1 LKNAHIDS
9 FLKSVASKAGDNFS
23 SIMKFNR
30 ILFLCIVCLEAQTQ
44 ACPKITFQTSTT
56 EANTGQGSQT
66 MNMTTGIKSIK
77 CSDGSTSTS
86 ALLSFTYDDGRGP
99 QEGVCIRF

>member
-1 LKNAHIDS
+1 MKNAHIDS
-9 FLKSVASKAGDNFS
+9 FLKSVALKVGDNFS

-30 ILFLCIVCLEAQTQ
+30 ILLVCIVCLEAQTQ

-56 EANTGQGSQT
+56 GANTAQGSQT
-66 MNMTTGIKSIK
+66 TNMTTGIKSIK

-86 ALLSFTYDDGRGP
+86 ALLSFTYDDGAGP